1 MKRKSHAGIMV
12 VDRKLEQL
20 AAGILSG
27 QTSQLELLARIEEIT
42 GILIDLLQ

>member
-1 MKRKSHAGIMV
+1 V

-27 QTSQLELLARIEEIT
+27 QIGQLKLLAGIEEIT
-42 GILIDLLQ
+42 GILVDLLR